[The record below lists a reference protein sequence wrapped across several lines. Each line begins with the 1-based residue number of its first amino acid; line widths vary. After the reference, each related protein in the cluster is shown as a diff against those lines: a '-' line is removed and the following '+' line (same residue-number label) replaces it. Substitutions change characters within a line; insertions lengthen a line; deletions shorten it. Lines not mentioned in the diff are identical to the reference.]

1 MRFAS
6 RPIFILQ
13 SLFLLW
19 TEQGGDDEEW
29 CETKYLI
36 MWQANWKIEMSE
48 RHLDGSIQAPRCTS
62 LNNNEN
68 PLLRRKLEGVI
79 TCRLGWQPGSRRAFT
94 TSTYSLLTAMFVAT
108 GQLILCAKTFITEG
122 SSRKPHDELRG
133 PHLYPRKSEEI
144 GLGVFTNPTITAI
157 HISRQSWATK
167 GKYTIQN
174 FFF

>member
-13 SLFLLW
+13 SLSLLW

-62 LNNNEN
+62 LNNNAN
-68 PLLRRKLEGVI
+68 PLLRSKLEGVI
-79 TCRLGWQPGSRRAFT
+79 TCRLGWQPSSRRVFT
-94 TSTYSLLTAMFVAT
+94 TPTCPLLTAMFVAT
-108 GQLILCAKTFITEG
+108 DQLHFVPKLPLQRAHRESHMMNCVAPIFILDNQKKLASAFSLTQ
-122 SSRKPHDELRG
+122 L
-133 PHLYPRKSEEI
+133 
-144 GLGVFTNPTITAI
+144 
-157 HISRQSWATK
+157 
-167 GKYTIQN
+167 
-174 FFF
+174 